1 MGTKSRIVIYQHLFV
16 HFCTFCKGTIGY
28 KRYNLKMKV
37 DNQHLFKQKFNYR
50 Q

>member
-28 KRYNLKMKV
+28 KRYNG
-37 DNQHLFKQKFNYR
+37 FKKLAIPTL
-50 Q
+50 